1 MTQRIK
7 KGISMTDWIVK
18 AGLLLVMAMGLV
30 GCTTTAHVTVE
41 QIFPTVVSAPRP
53 VRAAIVMDQEFRT
66 YHAYPLENMDIK
78 FGTAQVDL
86 WSKAFRGLF
95 EQVEVVSTRA
105 EASADTELFVFPHV
119 HEVQL
124 STPSQSY
131 LNVYEVWIKYR
142 LDIETPDGVPIDSW
156 FLPAYGKTT
165 DSALLSRTR
174 AIEQATVVALRDA
187 GAKLILDFYRIPAI
201 HVWFEQRSAALES

>member
-1 MTQRIK
+1 
-7 KGISMTDWIVK
+7 MTDWIAR
-18 AGLLLVMAMGLV
+18 AGLLLVIAVGTV
-30 GCTTTAHVTVE
+30 GCKVSSHVVVDQT
-41 QIFPTVVSAPRP
+41 FPTVVSSPRP
-53 VRAAIVMDQEFRT
+53 VKAAIVMDQTFRT
-66 YHAYPLENMDIK
+66 YHAFPLENTDIQ
-78 FGTAQVDL
+78 FGSAQVDL
-86 WSKAFRGLF
+86 WGKAFRGLF
-95 EQVEVVSTRA
+95 AQVEVVSARS
-105 EASADTELFVFPHV
+105 EASADTDLFIFPHV

-174 AIEQATVVALRDA
+174 AIEEATVVALRDA

-201 HVWFEQRSAALES
+201 HVWFEQRLAALDP